1 MFSPSE
7 TVLGEIADLSR
18 GNGHSTILREA
29 SICIIASV
37 NWASYGILLPE
48 SGSGLILAD
57 SYRWFS
63 RRGVMLKS
71 KSEAPL
77 SREFIGLR
85 AWSRPQAECLRAAN
99 CVSGVRASGGPML
112 PTSDAC
118 LDWTTKQTRWK
129 DHPRLERSSWR
140 RWGLNAASPTAQS
153 ENASAH
159 RSSRMERS

>member
-37 NWASYGILLPE
+37 NWASYGIFLPE

-63 RRGVMLKS
+63 RCGVMLKS
-71 KSEAPL
+71 KPETQL
-77 SREFIGLR
+77 STGSKGFEHGQDLKRNVC
-85 AWSRPQAECLRAAN
+85 RPQI
-99 CVSGVRASGGPML
+99 V
-112 PTSDAC
+112 
-118 LDWTTKQTRWK
+118 
-129 DHPRLERSSWR
+129 
-140 RWGLNAASPTAQS
+140 
-153 ENASAH
+153 
-159 RSSRMERS
+159 